1 MYVYI
6 YIYYICPYT
15 IYIYIYPYTHDILTH
30 ACGQVGYSKSG
41 ESSEDVVAAPKVDGE
56 GFETGFLP
64 KQKNVYGRGMF
75 NVDGREM
82 PKSQMPSSA
91 ASEKGVV

>member
-1 MYVYI
+1 VYI
-6 YIYYICPYT
+6 YKYIHIIIKY
-15 IYIYIYPYTHDILTH
+15 
-30 ACGQVGYSKSG
+30 ARGQVGYSKSG
-41 ESSEDVVAAPKVDGE
+41 ESSEDVVAAAKVDGE

-75 NVDGREM
+75 NIDGREM
-82 PKSQMPSSA
+82 PRSQMPSSA